1 MLVGWLAGW
10 LLLLLFSFSEF
21 LMSRVRAKVVRVWPT
36 ALRRHIYAKYDG
48 EVEVE
53 ESESVSLAGPG
64 RSIPRRAPSSLKF
77 HTPTKDNT

>member
-1 MLVGWLAGW
+1 
-10 LLLLLFSFSEF
+10 
-21 LMSRVRAKVVRVWPT
+21 MSRVRAKVVRVWPT

-48 EVEVE
+48 EVEVDE
-53 ESESVSLAGPG
+53 EEAKESESVSLAGPG